1 MESAAV
7 KWCASRAGFAA
18 ISGVSDFKKL
28 LVWQKA
34 HALGLHAHRVA
45 TGIRRSQ
52 DLALRAQIT
61 RAAMSI
67 PANIVEGRRQESEKE
82 FSRFLRI
89 AINSGCEL
97 EYHLIVARDIGV
109 MSESDAASLL
119 REVIEVRRMI
129 HGLLRKISD
138 SQKGRSPVTPV

>member
-1 MESAAV
+1 VAPY
-7 KWCASRAGFAA
+7 
-18 ISGVSDFKKL
+18 GVSDFKKL

-52 DLALRAQIT
+52 DLALRSQII

-82 FSRFLRI
+82 FARFLRI
-89 AINSGCEL
+89 ALNSGCEL

-109 MSESDAASLL
+109 MSEADSASLL
-119 REVIEVRRMI
+119 RDAIEVRKML
-129 HGLLRKISD
+129 HGLLNKLSD
-138 SQKGRSPVTPV
+138 RPKERSP